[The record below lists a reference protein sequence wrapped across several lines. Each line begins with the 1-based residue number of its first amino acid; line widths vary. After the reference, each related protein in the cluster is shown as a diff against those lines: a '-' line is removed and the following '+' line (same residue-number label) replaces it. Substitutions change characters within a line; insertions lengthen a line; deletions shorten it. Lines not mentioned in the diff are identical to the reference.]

1 MVMIVMLGRQ
11 HIPVYRRNTKELVM
25 NVDLRFWG
33 PGTTWLTAV
42 LPSGGSLPEGVWRR
56 RYSFL
61 LGLTWFHAGIIALV
75 GPVLGTVGR

>member
-42 LPSGGSLPEGVWRR
+42 LPSGGIQRAVDVGGHPRFLHSLLLRR
-56 RYSFL
+56 QHHRL
-61 LGLTWFHAGIIALV
+61 AV
-75 GPVLGTVGR
+75 